1 MDDLV
6 TRSRSR
12 SRSKLSLAEIDRRR
26 EADSHAKANAR
37 LEGQFSTPESEAIF
51 DSFIQGEIDTKSL
64 IERLKARHG
73 LR

>member
-6 TRSRSR
+6 TRSGV
-12 SRSKLSLAEIDRRR
+12 KLSLAEIDSRR

-51 DSFIQGEIDTKSL
+51 DAFIQGEIDTETVL
-64 IERLKARHG
+64 QRLKARHG

>member
-6 TRSRSR
+6 TRSG
-12 SRSKLSLAEIDRRR
+12 SKPSLAEIQRRR
-26 EADSHAKANAR
+26 DADSHAKANAR

-51 DSFIQGEIDTKSL
+51 DSFIQGDIGTETL
-64 IERLKARHG
+64 VERLKARHG

>member
-6 TRSRSR
+6 TRSGAE
-12 SRSKLSLAEIDRRR
+12 LSLAEIDRRR

-51 DSFIQGEIDTKSL
+51 DAFIQGEIDTETVL
-64 IERLKARHG
+64 QRLKARHG